1 MIIVSRCLLG
11 QKCRYDGGSKPNAGV
26 MELLKA
32 NDFVGI
38 CPECLGGLEIPRP
51 PAEILGGDGE
61 DVLNGRAR
69 VKDLSGRDV
78 TEQFLKGAYAA
89 LEIAKSAGAGT
100 ALLKSKSPSCGA
112 GEIYDGSFT
121 GMLRGG
127 NGVAAALL
135 KKEGI
140 EVKPV

>member
-1 MIIVSRCLLG
+1 MG
-11 QKCRYDGGSKPNAGV
+11 HKCRYDGGSKPNTEV
-26 MELLKA
+26 IKLLKA

-51 PAEILGGDGE
+51 PAEISGGDGE

-69 VKDLSGRDV
+69 VKDLCGRDV
-78 TEQFLKGAYAA
+78 TEQFLQGAYAA
-89 LEIAKSAGAGT
+89 LEIARAAGAMT

-121 GMLRGG
+121 GTLREGD
-127 NGVAAALL
+127 GVAAALL
-135 KKEGI
+135 KREGI

>member
-11 QKCRYDGGSKPNAGV
+11 HKCRYDGGSKPNREV
-26 MELLKA
+26 IKLLEA
-32 NDFVGI
+32 DDFVEI

-51 PAEILGGDGE
+51 PAEISEGDGE
-61 DVLNGRAR
+61 DVLNGHAR
-69 VKDLSGRDV
+69 VKDLRGRDV
-78 TEQFLKGAYAA
+78 TEQFLQGAYAA
-89 LEIAKSAGAGT
+89 LEMAKSAGART

-121 GMLRGG
+121 GTLREGD
-127 NGVAAALL
+127 GVTAALL
-135 KKEGI
+135 KREGI

>member
-11 QKCRYDGGSKPNAGV
+11 HKCRYDGGSKPNTEV
-26 MELLKA
+26 IKLLKA

-38 CPECLGGLEIPRP
+38 CPECLGGLEIPSP
-51 PAEILGGDGE
+51 PAEISGGDGE

-69 VKDLSGRDV
+69 VKDLCGRDV
-78 TEQFLKGAYAA
+78 TEQFLQGAYAA
-89 LEIAKSAGAGT
+89 LEIARAAGAMT

-121 GMLRGG
+121 GTLREGV
-127 NGVAAALL
+127 GVAAALL
-135 KKEGI
+135 KREGI

>member
-11 QKCRYDGGSKPNAGV
+11 HKCRYDGGSKPN
-26 MELLKA
+26 EEIIKLLKG
-32 NDFVGI
+32 NDLVGI

-51 PAEILGGDGE
+51 PAEISGGDGA

-69 VKDLSGRDV
+69 VKDLRGRDV
-78 TEQFLKGAYAA
+78 TEQFLHGACAA
-89 LEIAKSAGAGT
+89 LETAKAAGAKT

-112 GEIYDGSFT
+112 GEIYDGGFT
-121 GMLRGG
+121 GTLREGD
-127 NGVAAALL
+127 GVTAALF
-135 KKEGI
+135 KREGI